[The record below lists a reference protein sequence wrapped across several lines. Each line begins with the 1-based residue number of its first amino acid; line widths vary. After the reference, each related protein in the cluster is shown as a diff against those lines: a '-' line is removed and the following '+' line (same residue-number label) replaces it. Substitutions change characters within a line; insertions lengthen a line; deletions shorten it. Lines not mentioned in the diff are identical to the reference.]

1 MFCKKKYNKTGDSS
15 DAFPSMLEFA
25 LDNVA
30 ESEPSSHQEFK
41 LWKKQAENRWRAANN
56 PN

>member
-15 DAFPSMLEFA
+15 DASPSMLEYA